1 MGLIMCIRGW
11 RGISTAGAA
20 ALGGGAPGGGSSGR
34 RHCGRLAGDYGVR
47 EMEGGGSKKV
57 REGGMDA
64 LPSNQQAPSPPP
76 PQVNRKVIQGES
88 CRLNGELIGVPTGLT
103 AV

>member
-1 MGLIMCIRGW
+1 MSIRGW

-34 RHCGRLAGDYGVR
+34 RHCGRLAGDYCVR

-57 REGGMDA
+57 REGYGCA
-64 LPSNQQAPSPPP
+64 PIQPAGAISPTPSGEPKGDPRGKLQA
-76 PQVNRKVIQGES
+76 EW
-88 CRLNGELIGVPTGLT
+88 
-103 AV
+103 

>member
-1 MGLIMCIRGW
+1 MFIRGW

-47 EMEGGGSKKV
+47 EMEGGG
-57 REGGMDA
+57 REKGRERGMDA
-64 LPSNQQAPSPPP
+64 LSLNQQEPLLPPSL
-76 PQVNRKVIQGES
+76 VSRKVIQGET
-88 CRLNGELIGVPTGLT
+88 CNLNGELIGVPTGWR

>member
-1 MGLIMCIRGW
+1 MSIRGW

-47 EMEGGGSKKV
+47 EMEGGG
-57 REGGMDA
+57 R
-64 LPSNQQAPSPPP
+64 SP
-76 PQVNRKVIQGES
+76 VIHTCLSES
-88 CRLNGELIGVPTGLT
+88 CKLNGELKGDPIGWT